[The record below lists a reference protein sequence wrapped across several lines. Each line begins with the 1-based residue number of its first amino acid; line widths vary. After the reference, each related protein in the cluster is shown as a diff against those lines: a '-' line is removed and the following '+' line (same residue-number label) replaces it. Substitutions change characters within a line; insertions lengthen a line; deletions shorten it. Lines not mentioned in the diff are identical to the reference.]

1 MTERTIGRAEAVGDE
16 PPEPSPG
23 QELESPLVARMR
35 AAAEFLESVA
45 ARVGDAPHRAQQL
58 VELELHLLSP
68 VFADQQ
74 LAAVLE
80 GEGDALADIAR
91 IERRG

>member
-35 AAAEFLESVA
+35 AAAEFLESVEADRGLLAQVPDEDRAPA
-45 ARVGDAPHRAQQL
+45 AGW
-58 VELELHLLSP
+58 
-68 VFADQQ
+68 
-74 LAAVLE
+74 
-80 GEGDALADIAR
+80 
-91 IERRG
+91 

>member
-35 AAAEFLESVA
+35 AAAEFLESVEA
-45 ARVGDAPHRAQQL
+45 DRGLLAQ
-58 VELELHLLSP
+58 VPDEDRPRTSSC
-68 VFADQQ
+68 
-74 LAAVLE
+74 
-80 GEGDALADIAR
+80 
-91 IERRG
+91 

>member
-35 AAAEFLESVA
+35 AAAEFLESVEADRGLLAQVPDEDRQRLLRALLTQEPLGQRQGRCRIPTRAPA
-45 ARVGDAPHRAQQL
+45 AGW
-58 VELELHLLSP
+58 
-68 VFADQQ
+68 
-74 LAAVLE
+74 
-80 GEGDALADIAR
+80 
-91 IERRG
+91 